1 MGSHSTHL
9 VDLLPLFMRCLGDV
23 DDEVVSNSVFGLG
36 LLASLAVP
44 TIIRYTC
51 NVTIYTLS

>member
-1 MGSHSTHL
+1 M
-9 VDLLPLFMRCLGDV
+9 DLLPLFMRCLGDA